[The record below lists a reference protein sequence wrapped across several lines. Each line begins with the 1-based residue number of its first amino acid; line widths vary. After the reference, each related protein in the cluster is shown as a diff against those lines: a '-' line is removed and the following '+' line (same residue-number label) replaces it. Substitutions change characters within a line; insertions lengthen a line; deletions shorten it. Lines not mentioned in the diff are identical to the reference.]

1 MLHVGFLK
9 SIFTIILISLFADID
24 IFLHPGFRRGPI
36 WPWVDCTGSGRR
48 DICHKAFRY
57 YGIQH
62 GRSTRTGCL

>member
-9 SIFTIILISLFADID
+9 SIFTLTIILISLFAA
-24 IFLHPGFRRGPI
+24 GFCRGPI
-36 WPWVDCTGSGRR
+36 WPWVDCTGGGRR